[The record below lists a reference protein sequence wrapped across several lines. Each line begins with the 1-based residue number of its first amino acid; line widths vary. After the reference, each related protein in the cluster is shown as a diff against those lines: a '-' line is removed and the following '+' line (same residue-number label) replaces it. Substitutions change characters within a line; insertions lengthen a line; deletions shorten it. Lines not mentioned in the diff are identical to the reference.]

1 MTTAKLDYTL
11 AIREW
16 QAGGLGTG
24 HEREQQEEHYYQNQ
38 QLNHNHDRLTLPKVK
53 RIKR

>member
-11 AIREW
+11 ALNERQI
-16 QAGGLGTG
+16 GSLGTG
-24 HEREQQEEHYYQNQ
+24 HEREQQKNNHQNQ
-38 QLNHNHDRLTLPKVK
+38 QLNHNHDRLTLLKVK

>member
-11 AIREW
+11 TISER
-16 QAGGLGTG
+16 QIGGLGTG
-24 HEREQQEEHYYQNQ
+24 HEREQQKNNHQNQ

>member
-11 AIREW
+11 TISEW

-24 HEREQQEEHYYQNQ
+24 HEREQTEETIIKIN
-38 QLNHNHDRLTLPKVK
+38 NLT
-53 RIKR
+53 IIMI